1 VEISGER
8 DVIWECWKD
17 NVECKFGRV
26 KRGNMGQKMRVG
38 VEVMCVE
45 IDSTQVIMI
54 KKSKDGK
61 WLKLI
66 QKTEYRNEWVLV
78 IREWGVYVVYWD
90 NILVCGYSWR
100 GRYWVYVVQW
110 SVLGK

>member
-1 VEISGER
+1 M
-8 DVIWECWKD
+8 
-17 NVECKFGRV
+17 ECKFGRV

-61 WLKLI
+61 
-66 QKTEYRNEWVLV
+66 
-78 IREWGVYVVYWD
+78 
-90 NILVCGYSWR
+90 
-100 GRYWVYVVQW
+100 
-110 SVLGK
+110 